1 MGTILTVVALLIGLG
16 ALGFAWKN
24 QQELGTVR
32 RRLDRYNK
40 ALFDANDRILEL
52 EERLAATTAQVRVQ
66 QMRHAGNASVAP
78 DMTVREVTALHPQAT
93 QVLAG
98 FHLGG
103 CSSCAVDDDDT
114 LARICADN
122 GVDLTALLT
131 NLNSLLAQSD
141 GNGQTS
147 SIKIPNVAVEF

>member
-1 MGTILTVVALLIGLG
+1 MGTLLTVIVLLIALV

-40 ALFDANDRILEL
+40 ALFDASDRILAL
-52 EERLAATTAQVRVQ
+52 EESLAAAKAEFRVQ
-66 QMRHAGNASVAP
+66 QMHRNGSPTVAA
-78 DMTVREVTALHPQAT
+78 DLTVREVTLLHPQAAA
-93 QVLAG
+93 VLAG

-122 GVDLTALLT
+122 GVDLTTLLT
-131 NLNSLLAQSD
+131 NLNTLVAQ
-141 GNGQTS
+141 GNGQGAPV
-147 SIKIPNVAVEF
+147 KLPNVTVEF